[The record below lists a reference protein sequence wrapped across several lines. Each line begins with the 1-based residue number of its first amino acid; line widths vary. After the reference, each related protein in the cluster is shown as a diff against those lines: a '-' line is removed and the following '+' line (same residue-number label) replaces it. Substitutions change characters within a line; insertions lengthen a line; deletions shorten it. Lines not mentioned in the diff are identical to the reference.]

1 MRTFIAIKIIP
12 EKKLLDI
19 VSILKKSLEGE
30 AISWVDTNNLHLTLR
45 FLGETSDEQVL
56 KITGLLDDISQN
68 YHCFQF
74 NLKGI
79 GFFKSKNQPRVLFL
93 SVEKDLLIKKLTSE
107 IEEMVV
113 LLGFNREEK
122 LFNPHLTLG
131 RIKFLQNK
139 NAFYS
144 LAGELK
150 GAEIQA
156 VTVSEIIY
164 YQSVLSSAGAIYK
177 PIHVIQLKK

>member
-12 EKKLLDI
+12 EKKLLDF
-19 VSILKKSLEGE
+19 VSTLRTTFEGE

-56 KITGLLDDISQN
+56 KVTRLLDNISLN
-68 YHCFQF
+68 YHRFQF
-74 NLKGI
+74 ILKGV
-79 GFFKSKNQPRVLFL
+79 GFFKSKNRPRVLFL
-93 SVEKDLLIKKLTSE
+93 SVENDLLLKQLTAE

-113 LLGFNREEK
+113 STGISREEK
-122 LFNPHLTLG
+122 SFNPHLTLG

-144 LAGELK
+144 LTSELK
-150 GAEIQA
+150 GAKIQS
-156 VTVSEIIY
+156 VSVSKIIY

-177 PIHVIQLKK
+177 PIQIIQLK

>member
-1 MRTFIAIKIIP
+1 MRTFIAIKIMP

-19 VSILKKSLEGE
+19 VSSIRKSLEGE

-45 FLGETSDEQVL
+45 FLGETSDAHVL
-56 KITGLLDDISQN
+56 KIKHLLDNISQN
-68 YHCFQF
+68 YHRFQF
-74 NLKGI
+74 NLKGV

-93 SVEKDLLIKKLTSE
+93 SVENDLLLKQLAAE
-107 IEEMVV
+107 IEEMVIS
-113 LLGFNREEK
+113 LGLSWEEK
-122 LFNPHLTLG
+122 LYNPHLTLG

-144 LAGELK
+144 LADELN
-150 GAEIQA
+150 GAEIQS

-177 PIHVIQLKK
+177 PIHQVHLKT

>member
-1 MRTFIAIKIIP
+1 MRTFIAIKIVP

-19 VSILKKSLEGE
+19 VSTLRKTLEGE

-68 YHCFQF
+68 YHRFQF
-74 NLKGI
+74 NLKGV

-93 SVEKDLLIKKLTSE
+93 SVENDLLLKQLAAE

-113 LLGFNREEK
+113 SLGFSREEK
-122 LFNPHLTLG
+122 SFHPHLTLG
-131 RIKFLQNK
+131 RIKFIQNK

-150 GAEIQA
+150 CAEIQS

-164 YQSVLSSAGAIYK
+164 YQSVISSAGAIYK
-177 PIHVIQLKK
+177 PIHQVHLKT

>member
-19 VSILKKSLEGE
+19 FSTLRKSLEGE
-30 AISWVDTNNLHLTLR
+30 AISWVDTKNLHLTLR
-45 FLGETSDEQVL
+45 FLGETSDDYVL
-56 KITGLLDDISQN
+56 KIKRLLDNISLN
-68 YHCFQF
+68 YHRFQF
-74 NLKGI
+74 NLKGV
-79 GFFKSKNQPRVLFL
+79 GFFKGKNQPRVLFL
-93 SVEKDLLIKKLTSE
+93 SVENDLLLKQLIAE

-113 LLGFNREEK
+113 STGISREEK
-122 LFNPHLTLG
+122 SFNPHLTLG

-144 LAGELK
+144 LADELN
-150 GAEIQA
+150 GAEIQS

-177 PIHVIQLKK
+177 PIHQIQLKK

>member
-19 VSILKKSLEGE
+19 VSTLRKTLEGE

-45 FLGETSDEQVL
+45 FLGETSDEQVS
-56 KITGLLDDISQN
+56 KIAHLLDNIFQN
-68 YHCFQF
+68 YHRFQF
-74 NLKGI
+74 NLKGV
-79 GFFKSKNQPRVLFL
+79 GFFKSKNKPRVLFL
-93 SVEKDLLIKKLTSE
+93 SVENDLLLKQLAAE

-113 LLGFNREEK
+113 SLGLSREEK

-139 NAFYS
+139 DAFYS
-144 LAGELK
+144 LADELN
-150 GAEIQA
+150 GAEIQY
-156 VTVSEIIY
+156 VNVFEIIY

-177 PIHVIQLKK
+177 PIHQVQLKK